1 MTENHWEL
9 IDEVFGMGQAE
20 LLHGLLEA
28 QGVAPVMLTQE
39 GAGRA
44 YGFTI
49 GKMGQVQILVPSH
62 LAEQA
67 RKVLEDYYAG
77 DFADRGPAVDP
88 RNDVD
93 GESDL

>member
-1 MTENHWEL
+1 MTEEHWEL
-9 IDEVFGMGQAE
+9 VDEVLGMGQAE
-20 LLHGLLEA
+20 LLRGLLEA
-28 QGVAPVMLTQE
+28 QGITSVLLTQE

-49 GKMGQVQILVPSH
+49 GKLGQVQILVPSH

-67 RKVLEDYYAG
+67 RQVLQQYYDG
-77 DFADRGPAVDP
+77 EFADRGPTIDP

-93 GESDL
+93 TP